1 MRALAALA
9 LCACA
14 AAAAAPPRPE
24 PPLPGTHFLGSDL
37 KALQADDF
45 ANPGQLW
52 VARGEALWSE
62 GAKPCAAC
70 HGEAARS
77 MRGAAAR
84 YPRFDA
90 GLGRVVNLEG
100 RIDACRTGRQG
111 LPAFAPE
118 SPERL
123 ALAAFVARQSRGMP
137 FAVSVDGPARPV
149 FERGRDL
156 YRTRIG
162 QLNLACTHCH
172 DERWGKTL
180 LAEPI
185 SQGHPSAWP
194 AYRVEWQTL
203 GSLQRRLRACFFGV
217 RAAMPDYGDGDLLAL
232 ELYLAW
238 RGEGLALE
246 SPGVRR

>member
-45 ANPGQLW
+45 ANPGLLW

-62 GAKPCAAC
+62 GAKLCAAC

-123 ALAAFVARQSRGMP
+123 ALAAFVARPSRGMP
-137 FAVSVDGPARPV
+137 LAVSVDGPARPV

-185 SQGHPSAWP
+185 SQGHPTAWP
-194 AYRVEWQTL
+194 AYRVEWQAF

-238 RGEGLALE
+238 RARGLALE